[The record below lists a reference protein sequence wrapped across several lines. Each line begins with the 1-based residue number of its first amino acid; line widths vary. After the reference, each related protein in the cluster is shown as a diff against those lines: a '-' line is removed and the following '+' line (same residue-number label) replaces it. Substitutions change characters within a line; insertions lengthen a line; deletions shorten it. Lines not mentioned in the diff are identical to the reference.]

1 MKILS
6 SSSLFR
12 VTAWQQ
18 SCGSLRR
25 SRSQRIFCRQPTKNG
40 SYVRPDS
47 CLGYSQLNVYL
58 SITPNLKHEPL
69 IQNP

>member
-12 VTAWQQ
+12 VTDWQQ
-18 SCGSLRR
+18 SGVSLRR
-25 SRSQRIFCRQPTKNG
+25 SRSQRIFCRQPNKNG
-40 SYVRPDS
+40 SYVRPGS
-47 CLGYSQLNVYL
+47 CLRYSQLNVYL
-58 SITPNLKHEPL
+58 SITPNLKHERF